1 MDANGGRSGGANG
14 PRVNEQIRIAQVR
27 VVSEDGEQ
35 LGIMPTQEALA
46 TARAQGLDLV
56 EIAAQAKPP
65 VCKIIDYGK
74 YKYEQ
79 QKKQSKQK
87 ATKTQIKELRLRP
100 KTGTGDVEIKVNKAR
115 EWLVK
120 KDKVIV
126 SILYRGRELAHLDE
140 GVKVMNAVV
149 QLLEDVAKVESPPKQ
164 MGKRLICT
172 LAPK

>member
-1 MDANGGRSGGANG
+1 MDANGGRSGNNG

-27 VVSEDGEQ
+27 VVAEDGEQ

-74 YKYEQ
+74 YKYHQ
-79 QKKQSKQK
+79 QKKLSKQQS
-87 ATKTQIKELRLRP
+87 TKTQIKELRLRP
-100 KTGTGDVEIKVNKAR
+100 KTGAGDVMIKVNKAR

-140 GVKVMNAVV
+140 GMKVLDTVV
-149 QLLEDVAKVESPPKQ
+149 RELDDVAKVEAAPKQ